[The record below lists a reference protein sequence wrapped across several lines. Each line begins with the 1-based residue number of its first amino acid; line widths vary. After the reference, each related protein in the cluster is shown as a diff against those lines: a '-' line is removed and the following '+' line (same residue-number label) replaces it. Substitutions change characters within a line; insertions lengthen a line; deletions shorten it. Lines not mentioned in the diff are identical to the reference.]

1 MNWGL
6 GLVYGP
12 KKAVTVLNTKME
24 EEFKMRKSST
34 LDKSELTLFNIIS
47 TKKVQLYPKLKV
59 ASIKPKRY
67 KPILSENVDSH
78 IKLLAQLVI
87 PNFVR

>member
-47 TKKVQLYPKLKV
+47 TKKVQL
-59 ASIKPKRY
+59 
-67 KPILSENVDSH
+67 
-78 IKLLAQLVI
+78 
-87 PNFVR
+87 